1 MSINYEEKKTPYKFE
16 QKCMKYFNLYG
27 RNLKYL
33 SLETRKESHAGRCHW
48 CLFSKV
54 RRKITAKYI
63 CSTLSGKKW
72 VLHQWFQGAYGR
84 KMWGVSLS
92 HVYSFNSI
100 AQYLP
105 QHSLL
110 AWQNDLQLSAE
121 ASPWVPNK
129 AHGFSTGTNSCLS
142 SCPYSRKQQFCFH
155 TNQTCL
161 HLTCW
166 PNHLQ
171 ESQTKLCLVWLVKP
185 LALGSVLLSVSA
197 SLMWT

>member
-1 MSINYEEKKTPYKFE
+1 MSLVSVFKGEKKNYGKIYL
-16 QKCMKYFNLYG
+16 QYFI
-27 RNLKYL
+27 
-33 SLETRKESHAGRCHW
+33 RKEMGPS
-48 CLFSKV
+48 LVIS
-54 RRKITAKYI
+54 
-63 CSTLSGKKW
+63 
-72 VLHQWFQGAYGR
+72 GAYGR

-171 ESQTKLCLVWLVKP
+171 ESQTRLCLVWLVKP

>member
-142 SCPYSRKQQFCFH
+142 SCPYSRKQQFSSAF
-155 TNQTCL
+155 TQTRPVSTL
-161 HLTCW
+161 RVGPTTFRSHKPSFVLSDW
-166 PNHLQ
+166 WSH
-171 ESQTKLCLVWLVKP
+171 WLSAASSS
-185 LALGSVLLSVSA
+185 LWVLL
-197 SLMWT
+197 

>member
-1 MSINYEEKKTPYKFE
+1 MSLVSVFKGEKKNYGKIYL
-16 QKCMKYFNLYG
+16 QYFI
-27 RNLKYL
+27 
-33 SLETRKESHAGRCHW
+33 RKEMGPS
-48 CLFSKV
+48 LVIS
-54 RRKITAKYI
+54 
-63 CSTLSGKKW
+63 
-72 VLHQWFQGAYGR
+72 GAYGR

-142 SCPYSRKQQFCFH
+142 SCPYSRKQQFSSAF
-155 TNQTCL
+155 TQTRPVSTL
-161 HLTCW
+161 RVGPTTFRSH
-166 PNHLQ
+166 
-171 ESQTKLCLVWLVKP
+171 KP
-185 LALGSVLLSVSA
+185 SFVLSD
-197 SLMWT
+197 W